1 MAYLP
6 LTHTHTHFV
15 DMRNFGI
22 VFYSIHM
29 SLLVRMWKYM
39 WTVECRCCNMFKLS
53 CIVEVNPF
61 YCYSTLSIELRA
73 SIHSLIQ
80 LSLTHTQ
87 THISLCACMKW
98 QSLTKSKTTMA
109 HSGGKFLCHF
119 CHWVFGSQ
127 TDGTLC
133 VCVCSSF
140 NLSFVPNAASH
151 LTPASQVPRRGAWNG
166 PDDRKM
172 NEEMEIGS
180 EKVWNRGQERGRAKL
195 LLLFTWPHL
204 FSFLIVGKAITHLC
218 LGILNNR
225 ATITTE
231 HNYTNCSLFDMEY
244 INFQMCTKLPLQSQ
258 TIFETEK
265 IEFVLDILEWSILEE
280 TQLILFAKLWRIRC
294 SFPPPDGFKDVL
306 NFFSF
311 V

>member
-1 MAYLP
+1 
-6 LTHTHTHFV
+6 
-15 DMRNFGI
+15 MRNFGI

-80 LSLTHTQ
+80 LSLTHTE

-133 VCVCSSF
+133 VCVCVLRSTC
-140 NLSFVPNAASH
+140 LSFQMQHRIS
-151 LTPASQVPRRGAWNG
+151 
-166 PDDRKM
+166 
-172 NEEMEIGS
+172 
-180 EKVWNRGQERGRAKL
+180 L
-195 LLLFTWPHL
+195 LRL
-204 FSFLIVGKAITHLC
+204 KC
-218 LGILNNR
+218 
-225 ATITTE
+225 
-231 HNYTNCSLFDMEY
+231 
-244 INFQMCTKLPLQSQ
+244 
-258 TIFETEK
+258 
-265 IEFVLDILEWSILEE
+265 LEE
-280 TQLILFAKLWRIRC
+280 EHGMGQMIEKWTKRW
-294 SFPPPDGFKDVL
+294 K
-306 NFFSF
+306 
-311 V
+311 